1 MRTYPNQSVHNTHKV
16 SEHGIPGIAGMSWSV
31 LICPD
36 LAEIVRFGQSREIWG
51 VGQIGMSGQLVS
63 CTDLSKPVR
72 VCPGLSC
79 WSGKPTDPEGYN
91 GLGE

>member
-63 CTDLSKPVR
+63 GAPVLICPSLSRFVLL
-72 VCPGLSC
+72 V
-79 WSGKPTDPEGYN
+79 W
-91 GLGE
+91 